1 MRTIMWLSGGLS
13 VGLGMVTLAY
23 KGFEQPAGDV
33 ATSFSQLG
41 WDALPLL
48 TVPTEGFVGLGLVA
62 TGIALM
68 VTANATVWK
77 ETGGY

>member
-13 VGLGMVTLAY
+13 VGLGMVTLARP
-23 KGFEQPAGDV
+23 GLRATCRRCGD
-33 ATSFSQLG
+33 QLLAARLG
-41 WDALPLL
+41 CAPP

-62 TGIALM
+62 AGIALM